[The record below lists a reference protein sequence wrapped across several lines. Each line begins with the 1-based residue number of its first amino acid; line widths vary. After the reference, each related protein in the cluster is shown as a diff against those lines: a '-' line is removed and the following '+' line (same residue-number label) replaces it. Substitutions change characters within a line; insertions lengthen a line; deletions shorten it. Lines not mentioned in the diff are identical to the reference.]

1 MRSHAHARARA
12 RARAHTHT
20 VLKIKLRALDSIQLL
35 SYELRSYH
43 QRFLSLSPI
52 KWHKPVVSV
61 TQKAEAGGSHA
72 TVCLGYRVSSRFT
85 LCAPFSKLKVKGGLE
100 IQCGGGTLELC
111 SQSPGFSTIHPRIC
125 YLCVLCIS
133 KPIVKNLTLNRTC
146 QVFLWHIR
154 AVWLGDCLSLRKE

>member
-1 MRSHAHARARA
+1 MRAH
-12 RARAHTHT
+12 ARAHTHT

-72 TVCLGYRVSSRFT
+72 TVSLGYRVSSRFT

-111 SQSPGFSTIHPRIC
+111 SQSPGFSTTHPRIC
-125 YLCVLCIS
+125 YLCVPCIS
-133 KPIVKNLTLNRTC
+133 FWLLQMMCCQSQPVQAWMRMGTSRWREGRRTGSS
-146 QVFLWHIR
+146 QLPPSTR
-154 AVWLGDCLSLRKE
+154 

>member
-1 MRSHAHARARA
+1 MCTC
-12 RARAHTHT
+12 ARAHTHT
-20 VLKIKLRALDSIQLL
+20 QCWKSNSEPWICYLGSIQLL
-35 SYELRSYH
+35 SYELQSYH
-43 QRFLSLSPI
+43 QRFLSLRPI

-111 SQSPGFSTIHPRIC
+111 AQSPGFSTTRPGIC
-125 YLCVLCIS
+125 YLCVPCIS
-133 KPIVKNLTLNRTC
+133 KPIVKIW
-146 QVFLWHIR
+146 LWTEPVR
-154 AVWLGDCLSLRKE
+154 CFCGTSVQSGLETVLV